1 MRLNN
6 DEGKLNFIVSTQY
19 SIAHPEKG
27 ASIVLNRLAYE
38 IAKKGHNVYVF
49 NKPYFPHENIKVIP
63 TRLADENN
71 LVQSKFIWDL
81 FTFPLNK
88 TISIYNQVAFGNP
101 YNTIHNVRW
110 VLHDFSQEQWN
121 NFGKDDVIY
130 NFGDFKV
137 PENTKQS
144 QLTVFDYKLDKF
156 KNLNNSYRKGFCSLR
171 QDGKTRTTPEN
182 SEEFLKTFTSDD
194 ISDWYNKGGYDYLLE
209 TLNKYEYLITFEDK
223 TYLTTIA
230 ALCGTKSI
238 ILNNKNYSSPIDFRI
253 KNPIQLFGVAYG
265 LDDIGWANKT
275 INLVR
280 ENIINLEKRDLM
292 TVDNFVK
299 YWEKKI
305 L

>member
-1 MRLNN
+1 MILKNE
-6 DEGKLNFIVSTQY
+6 DGKLNFIVSTQY
-19 SIAHPEKG
+19 SIAHPQKG
-27 ASIVLNRLAYE
+27 ASIVLNKLAYE

-49 NKPYFPHENIKVIP
+49 NEPYFPHENIKVIP
-63 TRLADENN
+63 TKLDDENN
-71 LVQSKFIWDL
+71 LFKSRFIWDS
-81 FTFPLNK
+81 FTFPLHK
-88 TISIYNQVAFGNP
+88 TISIYNQVSFGNP

-121 NFGKDDVIY
+121 NFGKDDMIY

-171 QDGKTRTTPEN
+171 QYGKATPEN
-182 SEEFLKTFTSDD
+182 GEEFLKTFTSDD

-238 ILNNKNYSSPIDFRI
+238 ILNKKNYSSPIDFRL

-275 INLVR
+275 IDLVR
-280 ENIINLEKRDLM
+280 DNISELEKRDST
-292 TVDNFVK
+292 TVDNFIQH
-299 YWEKKI
+299 WEKK
-305 L
+305 LL